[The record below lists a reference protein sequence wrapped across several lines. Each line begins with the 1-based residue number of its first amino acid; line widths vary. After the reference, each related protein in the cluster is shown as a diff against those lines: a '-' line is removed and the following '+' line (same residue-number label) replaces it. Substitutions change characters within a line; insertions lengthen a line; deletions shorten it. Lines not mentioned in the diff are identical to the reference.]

1 MDRMTERCPER
12 VNVGAFLAGAL
23 VADEHARFATHL
35 STCDECGGEAGVL
48 APVFA
53 MLDQVVDPS
62 SLTDAAEI
70 PDGLR
75 ERVLGA
81 VDRAGMDAVM
91 ASVRRLEP
99 PTAVPAPDGPESQA
113 RQTRR
118 VRRMR
123 RPWIAAVAAAVAL
136 AVGGLAAT
144 QLGGNGGGP
153 QIALSTLTTRDPV
166 TMKARVKTLGT
177 GTVVELVVENS
188 IPDAEYGVWFE
199 APDGKRISVG
209 SFRGRTGEIRFRGQT
224 ALRRAGIVALG
235 AWSDGGDVT
244 RADL

>member
-12 VNVGAFLAGAL
+12 GNVGAFLAGAL

-35 STCDECGGEAGVL
+35 STCDECGGEAREL

-53 MLDQVVDPS
+53 MLDQVVDSS
-62 SLTDAAEI
+62 SLTDATEL

-81 VDRAGMDAVM
+81 VDRAGTDAVM

-99 PTAVPAPDGPESQA
+99 PTEVPAPA
-113 RQTRR
+113 RPASRPRR
-118 VRRMR
+118 VR

-136 AVGGLAAT
+136 VVGGLAAT
-144 QLGGNGGGP
+144 QLGGSGGGP

-166 TMKARVKTLGT
+166 TMKARVKTLGTGT

-209 SFRGRTGEIRFRGQT
+209 SFRGRSGEIRFRGET
-224 ALRRAGIVALG
+224 AVRRDGIVALG

-244 RADL
+244 RAEL